1 MRRVSINGVSGR
13 SIDLS
18 GTSPLQRGSQPVAE
32 RDWLVTVPR
41 PSGGLLY
48 LIFIAPES
56 DFGQIQP
63 TYQQMLDSLQVN

>member
-1 MRRVSINGVSGR
+1 V
-13 SIDLS
+13 DLM
-18 GTSPLQRGSQPVAE
+18 GTSPIRRGSQPVAE

-41 PSGGLLY
+41 SGGGLLY

-56 DFGQIQP
+56 EFGQLQP